1 MNKPN
6 PKLILALAT
15 THQVINGERKLLA
28 VGVEVEVIPK
38 PQTVRGECGVVL
50 SIPWEQREQA
60 MKALFSLEVE
70 ITNVYQSDQG
80 KLLELDRRAIFSDV
94 GQDSK

>member
-1 MNKPN
+1 MNKSN

-15 THQVINGERKLLA
+15 THQVISGERKLLA
-28 VGVEVEVIPK
+28 LGVEVEVIPK

-50 SIPWEQREQA
+50 SIPWEQRRQA

-70 ITNVYQSDQG
+70 LTNIYQSDQG
-80 KLLELDRRAIFSDV
+80 RLLELDRRVVLSDV
-94 GQDSK
+94 GQDGK